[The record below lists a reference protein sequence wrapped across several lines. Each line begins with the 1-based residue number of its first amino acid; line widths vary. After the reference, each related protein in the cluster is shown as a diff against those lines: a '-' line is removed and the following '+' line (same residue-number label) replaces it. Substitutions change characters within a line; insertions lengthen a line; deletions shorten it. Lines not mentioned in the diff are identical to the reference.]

1 MRPYVKRSHMR
12 LVHHPSCG
20 LHHGKECNAQQLER
34 LERNER
40 IERKSEQLKRLD
52 AKREVE
58 LEGTFTNHLA
68 DAIRSSGP
76 TERQQAVD
84 KATEAYEDAL
94 DEVLYEM
101 LDKRFAAQDGSEPR
115 SSPDSS

>member
-1 MRPYVKRSHMR
+1 MLPGDESR
-12 LVHHPSCG
+12 
-20 LHHGKECNAQQLER
+20 ECNARPLER

-40 IERKSEQLKRLD
+40 IDRKSQQLERLD
-52 AKREVE
+52 PKREVE

-68 DAIRSSGP
+68 DAIRASGP
-76 TERQQAVD
+76 TERQQALD

-101 LDKRFAAQDGSEPR
+101 LDKRFAAEASGYPT
-115 SSPDSS
+115 SSADAYR

>member
-1 MRPYVKRSHMR
+1 MLPRDESR
-12 LVHHPSCG
+12 
-20 LHHGKECNAQQLER
+20 ECNARPLER

-40 IERKSEQLKRLD
+40 IERKSQQLERLD
-52 AKREVE
+52 PKREVE

-94 DEVLYEM
+94 DGVLYEM
-101 LDKRFAAQDGSEPR
+101 LDKRFAAQASSEPT

>member
-1 MRPYVKRSHMR
+1 MLPGDES
-12 LVHHPSCG
+12 
-20 LHHGKECNAQQLER
+20 KECNAQPLEWR
-34 LERNER
+34 ERNER
-40 IERKSEQLKRLD
+40 IDCKSQQLERFD
-52 AKREVE
+52 PKREVE

-68 DAIRSSGP
+68 DAIRARDP
-76 TERQQAVD
+76 TERQQALD

-101 LDKRFAAQDGSEPR
+101 LDKRFAAEDSSDPT